1 MHALAGL
8 GTIYVVLHEGA
19 SFRPLDKE
27 NVAPEVF
34 GAISVFLLL
43 RSSIDEDQF

>member
-27 NVAPEVF
+27 NAAPEVF
-34 GAISVFLLL
+34 GVVEELK
-43 RSSIDEDQF
+43 RIDE